1 MRTRERWAFLA
12 AAVLL
17 VVVLPALNALPP
29 ASPLRVS
36 NFTLNLF
43 GKFLTYAILALGI
56 DLIWGYTGVLSLGHG
71 VFFGLGAYAMGMHLM
86 LEIGAKG
93 VYQNVLPDFMV
104 WNRVTELPLF
114 WKPFG
119 SAVFTLVAVVVVP
132 GIVALVFGFLTFR
145 SRIRGVYFSI
155 ITQALALCAWLTFN
169 RNAMNLGGTNGLSG
183 FKTMFGFPLNEPAT
197 QRGLYVVTA
206 LCLCGAY
213 LLCRWIVR
221 TPAGKVLV
229 AIRDSETRVLFCGYS
244 PAAFKLFVFTVSA
257 CLAGV
262 AGALYVGQVGIITP
276 ARIGVLP
283 SIEMIIWV
291 AVGGRGT
298 LIGPIVGAFGVI
310 RPCHETG
317 LRPSDGPSAYRLRLR
332 GQARGGGPLTVTASP
347 GGSIIY
353 LEDVTVDY
361 DGFKALNGLN
371 FFMDYKE
378 LRVVIGPNGA
388 GKTTLLDVI
397 SGKVQPSVGRV
408 IFGRHT
414 DLVGRRENEIA
425 SLGVGR
431 KFQTPS
437 IFANLT
443 VRENLEL
450 ALARASKGVLATL
463 QARFSGEQRER
474 IENTLETTGLTQH
487 ADERAG
493 GLSHGEK
500 QWLEIGMV
508 MVQDAELL
516 LVDEPV
522 AGMTDEETEKTGRLL
537 QGIAQERAVLVIEH
551 DMEFVRSIARTVT
564 VLHEGSVLCEGPVDQ
579 VQNDDRVMEVYLGR
593 SGDADA

>member
-1 MRTRERWAFLA
+1 M
-12 AAVLL
+12 
-17 VVVLPALNALPP
+17 
-29 ASPLRVS
+29 
-36 NFTLNLF
+36 
-43 GKFLTYAILALGI
+43 
-56 DLIWGYTGVLSLGHG
+56 
-71 VFFGLGAYAMGMHLM
+71 
-86 LEIGAKG
+86 
-93 VYQNVLPDFMV
+93 
-104 WNRVTELPLF
+104 
-114 WKPFG
+114 
-119 SAVFTLVAVVVVP
+119 
-132 GIVALVFGFLTFR
+132 
-145 SRIRGVYFSI
+145 
-155 ITQALALCAWLTFN
+155 
-169 RNAMNLGGTNGLSG
+169 
-183 FKTMFGFPLNEPAT
+183 
-197 QRGLYVVTA
+197 
-206 LCLCGAY
+206 
-213 LLCRWIVR
+213 
-221 TPAGKVLV
+221 
-229 AIRDSETRVLFCGYS
+229 
-244 PAAFKLFVFTVSA
+244 
-257 CLAGV
+257 
-262 AGALYVGQVGIITP
+262 
-276 ARIGVLP
+276 
-283 SIEMIIWV
+283 
-291 AVGGRGT
+291 
-298 LIGPIVGAFGVI
+298 
-310 RPCHETG
+310 
-317 LRPSDGPSAYRLRLR
+317 
-332 GQARGGGPLTVTASP
+332 TVTASP

-397 SGKVQPSVGRV
+397 SGKVQPSGGRV
-408 IFGRHT
+408 IFGRST

-474 IENTLETTGLTQH
+474 IESALETTGLARH
-487 ADERAG
+487 ADDRAG

-579 VQNDDRVMEVYLGR
+579 VQNDERVMEVYLGR

>member
-1 MRTRERWAFLA
+1 M
-12 AAVLL
+12 
-17 VVVLPALNALPP
+17 
-29 ASPLRVS
+29 
-36 NFTLNLF
+36 
-43 GKFLTYAILALGI
+43 
-56 DLIWGYTGVLSLGHG
+56 
-71 VFFGLGAYAMGMHLM
+71 
-86 LEIGAKG
+86 
-93 VYQNVLPDFMV
+93 
-104 WNRVTELPLF
+104 
-114 WKPFG
+114 
-119 SAVFTLVAVVVVP
+119 
-132 GIVALVFGFLTFR
+132 
-145 SRIRGVYFSI
+145 
-155 ITQALALCAWLTFN
+155 
-169 RNAMNLGGTNGLSG
+169 
-183 FKTMFGFPLNEPAT
+183 
-197 QRGLYVVTA
+197 
-206 LCLCGAY
+206 
-213 LLCRWIVR
+213 
-221 TPAGKVLV
+221 
-229 AIRDSETRVLFCGYS
+229 
-244 PAAFKLFVFTVSA
+244 
-257 CLAGV
+257 
-262 AGALYVGQVGIITP
+262 
-276 ARIGVLP
+276 
-283 SIEMIIWV
+283 
-291 AVGGRGT
+291 
-298 LIGPIVGAFGVI
+298 
-310 RPCHETG
+310 
-317 LRPSDGPSAYRLRLR
+317 
-332 GQARGGGPLTVTASP
+332 TVTASP

-353 LEDVTVDY
+353 LEDVTVDF

-408 IFGRHT
+408 IFGRNT

-474 IENTLETTGLTQH
+474 IETALETIGLALH

-522 AGMTDEETEKTGRLL
+522 AGMTDEETEKTGHLL
-537 QGIAQERAVLVIEH
+537 QGIARERAVLVIEH

-579 VQNDDRVMEVYLGR
+579 VQNDERVMEVYLGR

>member
-1 MRTRERWAFLA
+1 
-12 AAVLL
+12 V
-17 VVVLPALNALPP
+17 
-29 ASPLRVS
+29 
-36 NFTLNLF
+36 
-43 GKFLTYAILALGI
+43 
-56 DLIWGYTGVLSLGHG
+56 
-71 VFFGLGAYAMGMHLM
+71 
-86 LEIGAKG
+86 
-93 VYQNVLPDFMV
+93 
-104 WNRVTELPLF
+104 
-114 WKPFG
+114 
-119 SAVFTLVAVVVVP
+119 
-132 GIVALVFGFLTFR
+132 
-145 SRIRGVYFSI
+145 
-155 ITQALALCAWLTFN
+155 
-169 RNAMNLGGTNGLSG
+169 
-183 FKTMFGFPLNEPAT
+183 
-197 QRGLYVVTA
+197 
-206 LCLCGAY
+206 
-213 LLCRWIVR
+213 
-221 TPAGKVLV
+221 
-229 AIRDSETRVLFCGYS
+229 
-244 PAAFKLFVFTVSA
+244 TVS
-257 CLAGV
+257 
-262 AGALYVGQVGIITP
+262 
-276 ARIGVLP
+276 
-283 SIEMIIWV
+283 
-291 AVGGRGT
+291 
-298 LIGPIVGAFGVI
+298 
-310 RPCHETG
+310 
-317 LRPSDGPSAYRLRLR
+317 
-332 GQARGGGPLTVTASP
+332 ASP

-371 FFMDYKE
+371 FYMDYKE

-408 IFGRHT
+408 IFGRGT

-474 IENTLETTGLTQH
+474 IETTLDTIGLAPH
-487 ADERAG
+487 AGERAG

-537 QGIAQERAVLVIEH
+537 QGIAEERAVLVIEH

-579 VQNDDRVMEVYLGR
+579 VQNDERVMEVYLGR
-593 SGDADA
+593 SRDADA

>member
-1 MRTRERWAFLA
+1 M
-12 AAVLL
+12 
-17 VVVLPALNALPP
+17 
-29 ASPLRVS
+29 
-36 NFTLNLF
+36 
-43 GKFLTYAILALGI
+43 
-56 DLIWGYTGVLSLGHG
+56 
-71 VFFGLGAYAMGMHLM
+71 
-86 LEIGAKG
+86 
-93 VYQNVLPDFMV
+93 
-104 WNRVTELPLF
+104 
-114 WKPFG
+114 
-119 SAVFTLVAVVVVP
+119 
-132 GIVALVFGFLTFR
+132 
-145 SRIRGVYFSI
+145 
-155 ITQALALCAWLTFN
+155 
-169 RNAMNLGGTNGLSG
+169 
-183 FKTMFGFPLNEPAT
+183 
-197 QRGLYVVTA
+197 
-206 LCLCGAY
+206 
-213 LLCRWIVR
+213 
-221 TPAGKVLV
+221 
-229 AIRDSETRVLFCGYS
+229 
-244 PAAFKLFVFTVSA
+244 TVS
-257 CLAGV
+257 
-262 AGALYVGQVGIITP
+262 
-276 ARIGVLP
+276 
-283 SIEMIIWV
+283 
-291 AVGGRGT
+291 
-298 LIGPIVGAFGVI
+298 
-310 RPCHETG
+310 
-317 LRPSDGPSAYRLRLR
+317 
-332 GQARGGGPLTVTASP
+332 ASP

-361 DGFKALNGLN
+361 DGFKALKGLN
-371 FFMDYKE
+371 FYMDYKE

-408 IFGRHT
+408 IFGRGT

-474 IENTLETTGLTQH
+474 IETTLETIGLAPH
-487 ADERAG
+487 AGERAG

-537 QGIAQERAVLVIEH
+537 QGIAEERAVLVIEH

-579 VQNDDRVMEVYLGR
+579 VQNDERVMEVYLGR
-593 SGDADA
+593 SRDADA